1 MFSLDAAKE
10 VKNRIGNLKTA
21 KLLSCDVKDGVKHK
35 PEPLNT
41 VGLLKICSQ
50 QLHIGPQNAM
60 HIAER
65 LYIQVYAGSLTRLN
79 VMV

>member
-1 MFSLDAAKE
+1 M
-10 VKNRIGNLKTA
+10 
-21 KLLSCDVKDGVKHK
+21 KDGVKQK

-50 QLHIGPQNAM
+50 QLHIGPQHAM

-65 LYIQVYAGSLTRLN
+65 LYIQVRF
-79 VMV
+79 